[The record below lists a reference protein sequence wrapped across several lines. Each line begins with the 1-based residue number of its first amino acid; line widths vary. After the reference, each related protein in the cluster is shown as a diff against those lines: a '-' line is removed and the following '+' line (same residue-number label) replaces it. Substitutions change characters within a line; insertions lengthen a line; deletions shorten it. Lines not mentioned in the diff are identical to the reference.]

1 MLCRSLVLS
10 LAFFFSVVPPATGQ
24 SLDSLRNKLA
34 IVASQ
39 LNAEIGV
46 CMLNLGND
54 DTLSIRGTQHFP
66 MQSVFKLHLAV
77 AVLNSV
83 DRSQLS
89 MDQKV
94 HVGPEDIFST
104 WSPLATKYPHGD
116 VDLTVKELLTYMVG
130 HSDNVA
136 CDVLFKLEGGPASV
150 QKFMQ
155 TLGVKDVSIAANEG
169 TMHGDWGIQF
179 SNWTTPD
186 ASTNLLSRFFKG
198 EFLSTSSHSFLW
210 DAMVNCSTGP
220 RRIKG
225 LLPSEVIVAHRT
237 GTGGPNEE
245 GILGAVNDIGI
256 FKALNGDHIVLS
268 VYISKVADEQVKAE
282 KTIATI
288 SRLIYDHYSR

>member
-1 MLCRSLVLS
+1 VLS
-10 LAFFFSVVPPATGQ
+10 FAFFFFIFRPAMGQ
-24 SLDSLRNKLA
+24 SLDSLRDKVA
-34 IVASQ
+34 IVARQ
-39 LNAEIGV
+39 LNAEIGM
-46 CMLNLGND
+46 CMLNLGNN
-54 DTLSIRGTQHFP
+54 DTLSIEGTQHFP
-66 MQSVFKLHLAV
+66 MQSIFKLHLAL
-77 AVLNSV
+77 AVLYSV
-83 DRSQLS
+83 DQAHLS

-94 HVGPEDIFST
+94 HVEPEDIFPT

-116 VDLTVKELLTYMVG
+116 FDLTVRELLTYMVE
-130 HSDNVA
+130 HSDNIA
-136 CDVLFKLEGGPASV
+136 CDILFKLMGGPLSV
-150 QKFMQ
+150 QKLIQ
-155 TLGVKDVSIAANEG
+155 AIGVKDIGIVANER

-210 DAMVNCSTGP
+210 NAMINCSTGP

-225 LLPSEVIVAHRT
+225 LLPPETIVAHRT
-237 GTGGPNEE
+237 GTGGPNDK

-268 VYISKVADEQVKAE
+268 IYITKVADEQAKAE